1 VLRAGTRIARAKT
14 RNGSA
19 RQSNVIEASEQHTGL
34 YTCIL
39 FYIEHYA
46 PVTGWKCGIFVMKY
60 HVVAW
65 MVLRFIARLARK
77 HVRQNER
84 DHPGYDVKAQ
94 EYF

>member
-1 VLRAGTRIARAKT
+1 MQ
-14 RNGSA
+14 N
-19 RQSNVIEASEQHTGL
+19 
-34 YTCIL
+34 
-39 FYIEHYA
+39 
-46 PVTGWKCGIFVMKY
+46 